1 MALVEVVAAP
11 TTDPAVAD
19 RAAARMTAW
28 GKTPVRAADT
38 PGFIVN
44 RVNRP
49 FTIQALRML
58 EDRVAGIES
67 IDDAMRAAGFPMG
80 PFELM
85 DLTGIDVTLAA
96 ARSIWDRLGRPDRLR
111 PSPIQERLVAER
123 HLGRSTGIGFY
134 RYPGGARGAIESSV
148 AIDPTRALD
157 ADGIVSWILAAID
170 EEAVRAVVEGVY
182 RGELGKWWQNSD
194 IAKKLQLSDG
204 QIAQLDQTFYDHKL
218 KLIDYGADM
227 EKQDLK
233 LQALLDAD
241 VPNEGQVE
249 AQVDQVLA
257 ARGKLERE
265 FTLMNL
271 DLRKV
276 LSLDQWRQLKAVR
289 GATGTMGDRVFFRK
303 VLPPGATPSTVPLPP
318 DVPLPPLPP
327 PPGTR

>member
-1 MALVEVVAAP
+1 MKTRYSSVLAILLFPLSILAQSRSVSTSGTVSGMA
-11 TTDPAVAD
+11 
-19 RAAARMTAW
+19 
-28 GKTPVRAADT
+28 G
-38 PGFIVN
+38 
-44 RVNRP
+44 
-49 FTIQALRML
+49 
-58 EDRVAGIES
+58 VAGPE
-67 IDDAMRAAGFPMG
+67 
-80 PFELM
+80 
-85 DLTGIDVTLAA
+85 
-96 ARSIWDRLGRPDRLR
+96 
-111 PSPIQERLVAER
+111 
-123 HLGRSTGIGFY
+123 
-134 RYPGGARGAIESSV
+134 
-148 AIDPTRALD
+148 TRTT
-157 ADGIVSWILAAID
+157 I
-170 EEAVRAVVEGVY
+170 VY

-265 FTLMNL
+265 FTFMNL

-289 GATGTMGDRVFFRK
+289 GQTGAAVGDRVFFRK
-303 VLPPGATPSTVPLPP
+303 MLPPGAAPP
-318 DVPLPPLPP
+318 PMQLQPGAGPVLSLPPLPP
-327 PPGTR
+327 PPSDEMY